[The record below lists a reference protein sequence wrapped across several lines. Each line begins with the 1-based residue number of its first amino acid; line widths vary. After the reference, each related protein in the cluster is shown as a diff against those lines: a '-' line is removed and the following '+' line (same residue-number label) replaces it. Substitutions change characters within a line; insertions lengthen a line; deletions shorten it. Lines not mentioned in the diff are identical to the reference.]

1 MLFCGNVEI
10 PLPRFGCSFLV
21 AMLLRYASAKDCGER
36 CLLSQNQKDSD
47 HTIRCLILF
56 GSFTEKP

>member
-1 MLFCGNVEI
+1 MITYHILISICIFFSEKSKFISARKCFPVKSGDI

-36 CLLSQNQKDSD
+36 
-47 HTIRCLILF
+47 
-56 GSFTEKP
+56 